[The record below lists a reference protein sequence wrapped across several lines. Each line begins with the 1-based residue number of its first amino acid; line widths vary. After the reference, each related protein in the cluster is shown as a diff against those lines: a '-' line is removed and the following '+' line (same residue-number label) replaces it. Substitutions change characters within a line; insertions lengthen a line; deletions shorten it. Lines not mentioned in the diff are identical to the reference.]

1 MSNIKKPTGLSITRT
16 GRKFKASWKKRDSYS
31 TMQCAWGYQTPNS
44 IVEGKIVPVSHTHSV
59 KTFNDT
65 VTFVTFAVRGK
76 KNGKWSD
83 WAEKSVRIY
92 VPKTPD
98 VSAEFVQTAKTTFT
112 WNPVKDNHERPIIE
126 AIVQTILVKDCPD
139 GRDAIASLPEWS
151 DENNMTEYIQGES
164 GSITPVDGEGED
176 TGLLS
181 GKSYTRIV
189 RVKEVGIG
197 GESEWGYAKH
207 IYAAPYPATNIR
219 GTVKKTK
226 ASLNCQMYWETPT
239 DAGHPIDEDGVVP
252 QYSIAKP
259 AAGMTCPDDASFEPL
274 PPQGSTEGTEGK
286 SFTIDTAI
294 GIDKALFLRVTTQH
308 DTDVVQSN
316 AVLAGGDSVG
326 ALKLPAFTE
335 APAITASS
343 VTVKATNESEVEDSF
358 IVDYLERADGSL
370 EILGLHDTP
379 TKVYQVSGIE
389 NARVGIKAYVGEWNS
404 VLKTI
409 NNIQMESAMLWSAGN
424 VPVAPSADDFD
435 VEQSTVA
442 NTVLVGWKYSWDD
455 ADACE
460 VSWSTEPDAWM
471 STEDPESYV
480 VLRGLENK
488 LAIKGIEAG
497 QPLYVRIRYL
507 DGVDEDAILSPYS
520 EIKSITISTVPA
532 VPTLNL
538 EKQFFTQGEPVT
550 CSWVYVTTDGTE
562 QAQAHIA
569 ERIGFTEDNKPIYG
583 DPITTVETE
592 QKTTIENTWATGTQH
607 FIAVQVANGSGNWSE
622 WSEAVAVT
630 IAEPITCEITETS
643 LVYDEIPINPETYT
657 GNPIT
662 FDSGEQ
668 EKEVTS
674 LNVELLPVQDGTPT
688 QDSTVYNEPY
698 LSKTSPSFNSEYD
711 KLVGGTV
718 AWNQLISTSSGEQK
732 KTIYS
737 GMFSTDNVAI
747 YNGHRYL
754 VSFLQPAGCAVYKQN
769 RTNFTVGYLN
779 YYAPTVA
786 TQRQFIATA
795 TGTST
800 ESFASLVS
808 KLETTEEL
816 YQLTK
821 CMITDLTAMFG
832 STIADYIYN
841 LEQATAGAGVAWF
854 KKLFPKDYYPYNAG
868 QLMSVK
874 TSAHQMVGFNAL
886 DPNNLYQFSGNSVRT
901 TNPIPVIGGQT
912 YELCCDSL
920 EMGTTGARA
929 AYMVEIDADGNETD
943 NASYVSSFT
952 SLVVT
957 MKSSTVAVR
966 LDFYTIA
973 GIPLSRVLDSN
984 PCLHLVWDGERD
996 GDYEAYKKWTYPL
1009 DSDLE
1014 LRGIPKLDSAN
1025 NLYYDGDTYESDGTV
1040 TRKYAIVDLGTLTW
1054 IKNTNAHKT
1063 YFQTTSEIADMKK
1076 STGTTTKQNTFVCS
1090 KYLEESWSHALDDD
1104 NYDKYICVGWKD
1116 KSYVSIADTS
1126 YASSDASAFKTA
1138 MSGVYLVYEL
1148 ATPTTET
1155 VTGFTSPQAVGSTE
1169 SYTDNRTVPI
1179 PVGHESTYANIYPIS
1194 GYDNVNI
1201 TDSNGTDTTT
1211 ATVTLPHTVYGAD
1224 VDVTGGASKETWQNI
1239 ASYNG
1244 ETISEPWLS
1253 SMDEYVQGTTPT
1265 TGAQVCYELA
1275 TPTDLQTTPTDVELL
1290 TGVNNISADGD
1301 MELTIVD
1308 DIEKGDYL
1316 KSLPMTATVTGA
1328 GTGGRTTLMIA
1339 RRGDYRIERP
1349 EGEDF
1354 KGHDGE
1360 VVYQNVY
1367 PGEAQ
1372 QEIQLEDLQGDLDD
1386 GARYIIRA
1394 SIEDDYGQSDSDE
1407 IEFTVNWDH
1416 KAIKPSATVVVTDV
1430 AKITIAESED
1440 AEEGDYVDIY
1450 RQSVDGTELIYTGA
1464 EFGETYVDPY
1474 PTIGNFGYLIVGRSV
1489 YGDYVMEEAEE
1500 DYGQL
1505 AWRSVPAEYSS
1516 EKTLIDFNGDRIE
1529 LYYNVDVSH
1538 SWAKDFKKTKYLG
1551 GSIVGDYVAGVER
1564 TASINFVSIPMIEE
1578 DMLESMRRLA
1588 EYEGEVHIRTR
1599 EGSSFTA
1606 CVQVNEDDNHDKAGF
1621 VRSFSLTVD
1630 KVDPVRL
1637 DGMTEAE
1644 WEEQNAVE

>member
-1 MSNIKKPTGLSITRT
+1 MSKSVKKPTGLSITRT
-16 GRKFKASWKKRDSYS
+16 GRKFKASWKEGANY
-31 TMQCAWGYQTPNS
+31 TTTQYQWAYRRNNKWYFLSAHTTSAKPVTHEFS
-44 IVEGKIVPVSHTHSV
+44 APIQEVKIY
-59 KTFNDT
+59 
-65 VTFVTFAVRGK
+65 VRGRF
-76 KNGKWSD
+76 GLWSD
-83 WAEKSVRIY
+83 WAEKAIRIY

-112 WNPVKDNHERPIIE
+112 WNPVTDNHERPIKE

-197 GESEWGYAKH
+197 GESGWGYAKH

-219 GTVKKTK
+219 GTVKKTE

-286 SFTIDTAI
+286 CFTIDTAI

-424 VPVAPSADDFD
+424 VPVAPSVDDFD

-442 NTVLVGWKYSWDD
+442 NNTVLVGWKYSWDD

-471 STEDPESYV
+471 STEDPEYYV

-488 LAIKGIEAG
+488 LAIKGVDPGE
-497 QPLYVRIRYL
+497 PLYVRIRYMNGF
-507 DGVDEDAILSPYS
+507 DDDAILSPYS
-520 EIKSITISTVPA
+520 DIKSTIISTVPA
-532 VPTLNL
+532 IPTLTL
-538 EKQFFTQGEPVT
+538 EKQYYTKDEDIT
-550 CSWVYVTTDGTE
+550 CSWVYITTDGTE
-562 QAQAHIA
+562 QAHAQIA
-569 ERIGFTEDNKPIYG
+569 EKIV
-583 DPITTVETE
+583 TTVGGSTNISYEPKLDVDTE
-592 QKTTIENTWATGTQH
+592 QRAVLKNKWPVGTQH
-607 FIAVQVANGSGNWSE
+607 ALAVKVANSSGNWSE
-622 WSEAVAVT
+622 WSEAVVIT
-630 IAEPITCEITETS
+630 IAEPISCEITQAS
-643 LVYDEIPINPETYT
+643 
-657 GNPIT
+657 
-662 FDSGEQ
+662 
-668 EKEVTS
+668 
-674 LNVELLPVQDGTPT
+674 
-688 QDSTVYNEPY
+688 
-698 LSKTSPSFNSEYD
+698 
-711 KLVGGTV
+711 
-718 AWNQLISTSSGEQK
+718 LIS
-732 KTIYS
+732 
-737 GMFSTDNVAI
+737 
-747 YNGHRYL
+747 
-754 VSFLQPAGCAVYKQN
+754 
-769 RTNFTVGYLN
+769 
-779 YYAPTVA
+779 
-786 TQRQFIATA
+786 
-795 TGTST
+795 
-800 ESFASLVS
+800 ES
-808 KLETTEEL
+808 E
-816 YQLTK
+816 
-821 CMITDLTAMFG
+821 G
-832 STIADYIYN
+832 
-841 LEQATAGAGVAWF
+841 
-854 KKLFPKDYYPYNAG
+854 
-868 QLMSVK
+868 
-874 TSAHQMVGFNAL
+874 
-886 DPNNLYQFSGNSVRT
+886 
-901 TNPIPVIGGQT
+901 
-912 YELCCDSL
+912 YEL
-920 EMGTTGARA
+920 
-929 AYMVEIDADGNETD
+929 
-943 NASYVSSFT
+943 
-952 SLVVT
+952 
-957 MKSSTVAVR
+957 
-966 LDFYTIA
+966 
-973 GIPLSRVLDSN
+973 
-984 PCLHLVWDGERD
+984 
-996 GDYEAYKKWTYPL
+996 
-1009 DSDLE
+1009 
-1014 LRGIPKLDSAN
+1014 
-1025 NLYYDGDTYESDGTV
+1025 
-1040 TRKYAIVDLGTLTW
+1040 
-1054 IKNTNAHKT
+1054 
-1063 YFQTTSEIADMKK
+1063 Q
-1076 STGTTTKQNTFVCS
+1076 
-1090 KYLEESWSHALDDD
+1090 
-1104 NYDKYICVGWKD
+1104 
-1116 KSYVSIADTS
+1116 
-1126 YASSDASAFKTA
+1126 
-1138 MSGVYLVYEL
+1138 
-1148 ATPTTET
+1148 
-1155 VTGFTSPQAVGSTE
+1155 
-1169 SYTDNRTVPI
+1169 
-1179 PVGHESTYANIYPIS
+1179 
-1194 GYDNVNI
+1194 
-1201 TDSNGTDTTT
+1201 
-1211 ATVTLPHTVYGAD
+1211 
-1224 VDVTGGASKETWQNI
+1224 
-1239 ASYNG
+1239 
-1244 ETISEPWLS
+1244 
-1253 SMDEYVQGTTPT
+1253 
-1265 TGAQVCYELA
+1265 
-1275 TPTDLQTTPTDVELL
+1275 
-1290 TGVNNISADGD
+1290 
-1301 MELTIVD
+1301 
-1308 DIEKGDYL
+1308 
-1316 KSLPMTATVTGA
+1316 SLPMTVTVTGA
-1328 GTGGRTTLMIA
+1328 GAAGRTVLMIE
-1339 RRGDYRIERP
+1339 RTDDYRIERP

-1354 KGHDGE
+1354 RGNVGE
-1360 VVYQNVY
+1360 VVWQKAY
-1367 PGEAQ
+1367 PGEGQ
-1372 QEIQLEDLQGDLDD
+1372 QKIILDDLQGHLDD
-1386 GARYIIRA
+1386 GAKYRIYA
-1394 SIEDDYGQSDSDE
+1394 LVYDEYGQDDDDE
-1407 IEFTVNWDH
+1407 IPFIVNWRH
-1416 KAIKPSATVVVTDV
+1416 KATKPNATVDMTDI
-1430 AKITIAESED
+1430 AKITIAQSAL

-1450 RQSVDGTELIYTGA
+1450 RRSIDGAELIYTGA
-1464 EFGETYVDPY
+1464 QFGETYVDPY

-1551 GSIVGDYVAGVER
+1551 GSIVGDYVAGIER

-1606 CVQVNEDDNHDKAGF
+1606 CVQVNEDDNHDKDGF